1 MRCAGMNKSV
11 KSGQSVFRK
20 RWFVDKIMG
29 IIHIYFSHSNTPH
42 KAFFICVFR
51 AFCVKNEAPPLKKWQ
66 CDVKKWG
73 VNHENWGIF
82 EIALWHALL
91 GFNSYKVLWIKKKSN

>member
-51 AFCVKNEAPPLKKWQ
+51 AFCVKNEAPPLKKWP